1 MRAIA
6 AYINGVTKINEWVG
20 RIIALLVFPM
30 FIFIL
35 IEVFLRYLFN
45 SPTVW
50 TNELTQLIF
59 GCYMV
64 LSGGY
69 VLAHRGHV
77 NVDIFHATLSPR
89 MQAVLDIIGS
99 SVFFLFVMAFGWFG
113 YEMARESIASWETSY
128 SAWNPPIW
136 PVKLAIP
143 VAAVLLLLQG
153 IAKLL
158 QDIAKAL
165 GIDGL
170 DNDEADTGGK
180 L

>member
-1 MRAIA
+1 MRAIS
-6 AYINGVTKINEWVG
+6 AYINGITTINEWVG
-20 RIIALLVFPM
+20 RAIAFLVFPM

-89 MQAVLDIIGS
+89 MQAVMDIIGS

-113 YEMARESIASWETSY
+113 YEMAKESIETWETSY

-143 VAAVLLLLQG
+143 IAAVLLLLQG
-153 IAKLL
+153 IAKLI

-165 GIDGL
+165 GMDCQDPE
-170 DNDEADTGGK
+170 DNNTGGK